1 MTCLFTR
8 NLDDTTKSVYKENI
22 LLTKSLAYHKDEA
35 EQLKRLR
42 EKLERENL
50 DFKAERELNEAL
62 VHRKV
67 AEAKQHKQLIKE
79 VQFWAI

>member
-1 MTCLFTR
+1 MSFTR

-35 EQLKRLR
+35 EQLKRLK

-50 DFKAERELNEAL
+50 DFKAEKEVNETL

>member
-1 MTCLFTR
+1 
-8 NLDDTTKSVYKENI
+8 
-22 LLTKSLAYHKDEA
+22 LTKSLAYHKDEA

-50 DFKAERELNEAL
+50 DFKAEKELNEKL

-67 AEAKQHKQLIKE
+67 AEAKQNKQLIKE
-79 VQFWAI
+79 VLFSALI

>member
-1 MTCLFTR
+1 MVCFFTR

-22 LLTKSLAYHKDEA
+22 LLTKSLAVHKEEA

-42 EKLERENL
+42 EKLEGENL
-50 DFKAERELNEAL
+50 DFRAEKELNEKL

-67 AEAKQHKQLIKE
+67 AEAKHHKQLIKE
-79 VQFWAI
+79 VLF